1 MNIGVIGL
9 GAMGLPIA
17 RNLLKAGHHVTVYN
31 RTRERAEELL
41 PDGALI
47 ADSPLEMGQNE
58 VVISMLSDDRAVEA
72 VVFENGDFIASLS
85 PQTVHVSMAT
95 ISAALGQRLHEAHA
109 AQGRQYVSA
118 PVFGRPDAAAA
129 AKLFIV
135 AAGAGLAVEQCAPA
149 FDVIG
154 QRTFYVGEN
163 PQMANLIK
171 IMGNFM
177 IASTLESFG
186 EALAT
191 LRKYDVPPETFLDV
205 LTNTLF
211 GGAVHKNYG
220 SIIVQERYSPPGF
233 KLPLGLKDVNLAL
246 EAASDKSVPMPT
258 ASLIH
263 DNLVSAMARGYS
275 DLDWA
280 AVALVVAENAGLS
293 KDHRSE

>member
-135 AAGAGLAVEQCAPA
+135 AAGAGSAVEQCAPA